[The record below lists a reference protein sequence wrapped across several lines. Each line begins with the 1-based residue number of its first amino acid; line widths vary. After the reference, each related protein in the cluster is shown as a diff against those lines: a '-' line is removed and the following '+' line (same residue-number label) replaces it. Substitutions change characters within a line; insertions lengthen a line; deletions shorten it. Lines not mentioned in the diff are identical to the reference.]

1 MPWAISFSRLAASL
15 SVWVALPVWN
25 HSSWI
30 GSARQLAMPSMAPLS
45 WSSKCS
51 ITLAFLRSGFLR
63 WPGEGTLCPEF
74 SPKHPL
80 HYTRSA
86 RARARTRGLVVVAVL
101 GCCTDSQIRRFSVAR
116 PQYARRRARARTRW
130 SHAHSPRCPSG
141 VISRRHGTV
150 RRVDDRVV
158 DDTVGH
164 RPGLAGPYSTP
175 CTATMRSRAAPSR
188 SVLACR

>member
-101 GCCTDSQIRRFSVAR
+101 GCCADRHRSVGFPLPDPNTRGGAHAHAHARGGPMLTLRGALPEGSVADMGR
-116 PQYARRRARARTRW
+116 YGELTIGLSMTR
-130 SHAHSPRCPSG
+130 SG
-141 VISRRHGTV
+141 IGR
-150 RRVDDRVV
+150 
-158 DDTVGH
+158 
-164 RPGLAGPYSTP
+164 GLAGPYSTP
-175 CTATMRSRAAPSR
+175 CTATMRSRAA
-188 SVLACR
+188 